1 VVTPAK
7 TCVPKSPLRASLT
20 CASCAVAWGLFVP
33 NADAA
38 DLISPLPAKAP
49 ADAQIYDWTGFYV
62 GGHVGLALGNSNWT
76 ANATTPGAP
85 PVSGSLSMYQS
96 PNAFYESG
104 SWLMGVQGGYNYM
117 LHNRVVLGVEADAT
131 FPTFQ
136 DLSGLSTGGIT
147 NFTSPTLG
155 AVTYSEV
162 MLSSGTLR
170 SRIGYA
176 PGNWLFYATGGLA
189 WRPSTVRT

>member
-1 VVTPAK
+1 MAVRAK
-7 TCVPKSPLRASLT
+7 IRSVHFASRIVSLA
-20 CASCAVAWGLFVP
+20 CASASVLVVP
-33 NADAA
+33 TADAN
-38 DLISPLPAKAP
+38 DLPAPPFAVKAP
-49 ADAQIYDWTGFYV
+49 AENQAYDWTGFCV
-62 GGHVGLALGNSNWT
+62 GGHVGLALGDSNWT

-85 PVSGSLSMYQS
+85 PVFGSLSMYQS

-117 LHNRVVLGVEADAT
+117 LRNRVVLGVEADAT

-162 MLSSGTLR
+162 MLSSGTVR
-170 SRIGYA
+170 ARIGYA
-176 PGNWLFYATGGLA
+176 PGNWLFYATAG
-189 WRPSTVRT
+189 P